1 MEVESRPSSSQADQT
16 QSSPRSDRRKSGR
29 VSKKPEL
36 LSQSYNDAEGPG
48 GGKRKRAHGDDN
60 EDAGEEDMSGSES
73 EDTVDDEPDEEELR
87 ERKLAARRS
96 SAKQSSRSKPLT
108 KSRPSHS
115 AKKAKVGDG
124 TGGQL
129 ALRPA
134 TSGKQKASRPRK
146 PKARPSLAAG
156 ETGLYGMSLSSG
168 QPYAWLT
175 VY

>member
-48 GGKRKRAHGDDN
+48 GGKRKRAYGDDN

-73 EDTVDDEPDEEELR
+73 EGTVDDEPDEEELR

-96 SAKQSSRSKPLT
+96 SAKKGPKPLT

-115 AKKAKVGDG
+115 AKKAKVGNG

-134 TSGKQKASRPRK
+134 TNGKRKASRPRK

-168 QPYAWLT
+168 QPCAWLT